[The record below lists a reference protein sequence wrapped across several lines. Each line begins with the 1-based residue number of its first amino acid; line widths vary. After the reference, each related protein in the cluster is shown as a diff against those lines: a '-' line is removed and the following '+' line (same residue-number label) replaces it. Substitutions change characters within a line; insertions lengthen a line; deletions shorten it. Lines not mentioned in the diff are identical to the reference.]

1 MFAIGSADRA
11 LYFRSGV
18 TGSDPTGK
26 KWRQIQLPMQISRT
40 SSSMSIVSRK
50 SGSSSTPG
58 SKHQSFSNLYSKDK
72 EKGVVE
78 TCAPIE
84 NVVAGN
90 PNSGSSSANGGPPA
104 RFKSELFR
112 YYTESPLSVGS
123 LNLNERHKKRTN
135 ILREPTH
142 ASSAPATEVAEVK
155 GKPYET
161 QLKNPRAWSPV
172 RSVGSMVGTEAHP
185 ESDSA
190 VFESDSSLHHGS
202 DAFLGEDDDH
212 AG

>member
-1 MFAIGSADRA
+1 
-11 LYFRSGV
+11 
-18 TGSDPTGK
+18 
-26 KWRQIQLPMQISRT
+26 MQISRT

-58 SKHQSFSNLYSKDK
+58 SKQQSFSNLYSKEK

-84 NVVAGN
+84 NIVTPSG
-90 PNSGSSSANGGPPA
+90 GSSSSNGGQPP
-104 RFKSELFR
+104 RFKTELFR
-112 YYTESPLSVGS
+112 YYTESPPNVGS
-123 LNLNERHKKRTN
+123 LNLNERHKKRAT

-142 ASSAPATEVAEVK
+142 ASSAPATEVAEVS
-155 GKPYET
+155 GKAYET

-172 RSVGSMVGTEAHP
+172 HSVGSMVGTEAHP

-190 VFESDSSLHHGS
+190 VFESDSIHHGS

-212 AG
+212 AGNMIERNP

>member
-1 MFAIGSADRA
+1 
-11 LYFRSGV
+11 
-18 TGSDPTGK
+18 
-26 KWRQIQLPMQISRT
+26 
-40 SSSMSIVSRK
+40 MSIVSRK

-58 SKHQSFSNLYSKDK
+58 SKQQSFSNLYNKEK

-84 NVVAGN
+84 NVVTPSGGGG
-90 PNSGSSSANGGPPA
+90 GSSSSNNGHPP

-112 YYTESPLSVGS
+112 YYTESPPNVGS
-123 LNLNERHKKRTN
+123 LNLNERHKKRTA

-142 ASSAPATEVAEVK
+142 ASSAPATEVAEVT
-155 GKPYET
+155 GKAYEA

-190 VFESDSSLHHGS
+190 VFESDSIHHGS

-212 AG
+212 AGKLYKKILCRNVLL